1 MVGHIREVLHNVK
14 RKQLQSGA
22 CHRSNIFRFYEDSV
36 SCAFFFSAKEGRWKY
51 KLEKMQLTNRDL
63 LTAVA

>member
-22 CHRSNIFRFYEDSV
+22 CHRSNIFRFDEDSV
-36 SCAFFFSAKEGRWKY
+36 GLLHCE
-51 KLEKMQLTNRDL
+51 KLAEVVL
-63 LTAVA
+63 LYVFVF